1 MAVPKKSKFDKFLQD
16 EVKDHHQLL
25 TNRVIERLEDA
36 IKYKTP
42 WIVADQLPMNPV
54 TGTVYKGIN
63 CLSLLIANY
72 NDNDNRFYTYNNI
85 KELAAETGEPIHVR
99 KGEKGIPIFKAMQ
112 KTFTKTDTQ
121 TQEETK
127 FGFWTQIYAGTVFNA
142 TQIEGLPP
150 LAPRIVPEFET
161 NDGIEAIAKSMVEM
175 TGLKIN
181 HHHKGVAFYQ
191 PTKDEL
197 YIPNKEDFLNPS
209 AYYRTLMHEL
219 SHATGGVNRLD
230 RNQKGKF
237 GSTDYAF
244 EELVAELSS
253 YFMGNDPTINL
264 KYESLT
270 DDNHVAYIKSWLGAL
285 QNDKN
290 MIFKASSQASRAVE
304 YQFNIKNEY
313 DKSIEN
319 SQDSQEQ
326 PKKLKLA

>member
-1 MAVPKKSKFDKFLQD
+1 MATIKKSKFDKFLQD

-25 TNRVIERLEDA
+25 TNRVIERLEES

-63 CLSLLIANY
+63 CLSLMIANY
-72 NDNDNRFYTYNNI
+72 NDNRFYTYNNI
-85 KELAAETGEPIHVR
+85 KELAAETGDSIHVR

-112 KTFTKTDTQ
+112 KTFTKTDNQ

-127 FGFWTQIYAGTVFNA
+127 FGFWTQIYTGTVFNA

-150 LAPRIVPEFET
+150 LVARVIPEFET
-161 NDGIEAIAKSMVEM
+161 NEGIEAIAKSMVEM

-197 YIPNKEDFLNPS
+197 YIPNKEDFLSPS

-219 SHATGGVNRLD
+219 SHASGGEKRLD

-253 YFMGNDPTINL
+253 YFIGNDPKINL

-270 DDNHVAYIKSWLGAL
+270 DNNHVAYIKSWLEAL

-304 YQFNIKNEY
+304 YQFTIKDEY
-313 DKSIEN
+313 EKTLQTI
-319 SQDSQEQ
+319 QEQ
-326 PKKLKLA
+326 PKKLKIA